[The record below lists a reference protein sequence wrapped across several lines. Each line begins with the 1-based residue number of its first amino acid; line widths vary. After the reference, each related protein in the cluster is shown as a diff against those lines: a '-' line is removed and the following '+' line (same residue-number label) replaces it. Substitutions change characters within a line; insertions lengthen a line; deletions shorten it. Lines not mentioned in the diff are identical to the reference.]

1 MSTDNSDSK
10 ARPRR
15 STLETFNEE
24 LAVLD
29 RPVEG
34 DVEYYDEVP
43 PARRLRLLP
52 VAVAVFAAAGGGLW
66 ALSAHRAKA
75 RSEVGA
81 LAVSIPP
88 ASVPAF
94 TPTPPSAPAV
104 APSGTVAAPI
114 ATAPIATP
122 TESAEENDEVP
133 ARTSSAA
140 STAVWAKSFHP
151 SGGHPKHGRST
162 GKGSSGRSG
171 RRRS

>member
-29 RPVEG
+29 RPLEG

-43 PARRLRLLP
+43 PRRRFRPLP
-52 VAVAVFAAAGGGLW
+52 VAVAVFALTGGGLW
-66 ALSAHRAKA
+66 ALSAHRGKGPI
-75 RSEVGA
+75 EVGA
-81 LAVSIPP
+81 LATSLPP

-94 TPTPPSAPAV
+94 TSPPPTAPAV
-104 APSGTVAAPI
+104 APSGTAAVPI
-114 ATAPIATP
+114 ATPPAATP
-122 TESAEENDEVP
+122 TESPAESDEVP
-133 ARTSSAA
+133 TRSSSPP

-151 SGGHPKHGRST
+151 EGHPKHGRST
-162 GKGSSGRSG
+162 GKRSSGG
-171 RRRS
+171 PVRRHG